1 MFQCVPPEVYQLYS
15 CLEVDFNPLTLCRK
29 VKPLLEF
36 LSANDDTTVYI
47 EPLKQVT
54 LVRFVKQV
62 RKKERMM
69 L

>member
-1 MFQCVPPEVYQLYS
+1 M
-15 CLEVDFNPLTLCRK
+15 DFNPLTLCRK

-36 LSANDDTTVYI
+36 LSTNDDTTVYI

-62 RKKERMM
+62 RKKERIM